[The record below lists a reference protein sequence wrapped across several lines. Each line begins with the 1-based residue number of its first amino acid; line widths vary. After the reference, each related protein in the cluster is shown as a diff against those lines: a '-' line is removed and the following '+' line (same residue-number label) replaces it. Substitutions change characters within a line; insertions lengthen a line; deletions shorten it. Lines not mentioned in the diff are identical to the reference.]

1 MITFEENFRNEAIFD
16 IAKKIATAA
25 RTAPKARGTDN
36 MTIAVV
42 CGDALES
49 IAQAMHQYSE
59 KHDVA
64 FFARDAENLRQS
76 GAVVLIG
83 SKVSCLG
90 LNCGYCGFPT
100 CAEKAKY
107 AEVPCFFNANDMG
120 IAIGSAVALAANLR
134 VDNRVM
140 FSVGKM
146 AKDMDLLPGCSMV
159 LAIPLSVS
167 GKSPFFDRK

>member
-1 MITFEENFRNEAIFD
+1 MITFEETFRNEAIFD

-36 MTIAVV
+36 MTIAVIT
-42 CGDALES
+42 GDTLES
-49 IAQAMHQYSE
+49 IAQAMHQYSV

-76 GAVVLIG
+76 GAAVLIG

-90 LNCGYCGFPT
+90 LNCGYCGFAT

-146 AKDMDLLPGCSMV
+146 AKDMNLLPGCSMV

>member
-1 MITFEENFRNEAIFD
+1 MIVFEEDFRSESIYD
-16 IAKKIATAA
+16 VAKKIATAA

-36 MTIAVV
+36 MIIAVAT
-42 CGDALES
+42 GDTLEA
-49 IAQAMHQYSE
+49 IAQAMHKYSE
-59 KHDVA
+59 KHDVP

-76 GAVVLIG
+76 TAAVLIG

-90 LNCGYCGFPT
+90 LNCGYCGFAT

-107 AEVPCFFNANDMG
+107 AKVPCFFNANDMG
-120 IAIGSAVALAANLR
+120 IAVGSAVSLAADMR
-134 VDNRVM
+134 VDSRVM

-146 AKDMDLLPGCSMV
+146 AMDMNLMPGCSMV

>member
-1 MITFEENFRNEAIFD
+1 MIVFEEEFRNDSIYD
-16 IAKKIATAA
+16 VAKKIATAA

-36 MTIAVV
+36 MEIAVATGDTLEAIAVV
-42 CGDALES
+42 MTKYAE
-49 IAQAMHQYSE
+49 E
-59 KHDVA
+59 HDVA
-64 FFARDAENLRQS
+64 FFARDAENLRRS
-76 GAVVLIG
+76 AAVVLIG

-90 LNCGYCGFPT
+90 LNCGYCGFAT

-107 AEVPCFFNANDMG
+107 ANVPCFFNANDMG
-120 IAIGSAVALAANLR
+120 IAVGSAVALAANLR

-146 AKDMDLLPGCSMV
+146 AKDLGLLKDCAMV

-167 GKSPFFDRK
+167 GKSPYFDRK

>member
-1 MITFEENFRNEAIFD
+1 MIIFEETFRNEAIFD

-36 MTIAVV
+36 MTIAVIT
-42 CGDALES
+42 GETLES

-76 GAVVLIG
+76 GAAILIG

-90 LNCGYCGFPT
+90 LNCGYCGFAT

-146 AKDMDLLPGCSMV
+146 AKDMNLLPGCSMV

>member
-1 MITFEENFRNEAIFD
+1 MIVFEEDFRSESIYD
-16 IAKKIATAA
+16 VAKKIATAA

-36 MTIAVV
+36 MTIAVATS
-42 CGDALES
+42 DTLEA
-49 IAQAMHQYSE
+49 IAQAMHKYSE
-59 KHDVA
+59 KHDVP

-76 GAVVLIG
+76 AAAVLIG

-90 LNCGYCGFPT
+90 LNCGYCGFAT

-107 AEVPCFFNANDMG
+107 AKVPCFFNANDMG
-120 IAIGSAVALAANLR
+120 IAVGSAVSLAADMR
-134 VDNRVM
+134 VDSRVM

-146 AKDMDLLPGCSMV
+146 AMDMNLMPSCSMV